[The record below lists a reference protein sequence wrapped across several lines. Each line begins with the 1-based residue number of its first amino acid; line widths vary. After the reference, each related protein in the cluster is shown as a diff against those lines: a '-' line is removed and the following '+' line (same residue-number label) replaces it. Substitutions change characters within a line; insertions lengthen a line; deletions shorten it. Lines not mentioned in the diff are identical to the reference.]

1 MEAQSDGIAQ
11 AQSDGIAQAQSDGTA
26 QAQGDGS
33 AQERSGDAGGP
44 IHAPG
49 RRERRRFTRARTGS
63 G

>member
-1 MEAQSDGIAQ
+1 MEVQSDGIAQAHGDGVAQAQGDGIAQ
-11 AQSDGIAQAQSDGTA
+11 AQSDGAAQD
-26 QAQGDGS
+26 
-33 AQERSGDAGGP
+33 RSGDAGGS